1 MQDDRLVQLR
11 TWARALEERGTNEE
25 TRAAAKAILMLADEV
40 DELQQKL
47 DAATAEKPAPAA
59 PAATATE
66 AAAEPELAVAEPTW
80 ESSRDEA
87 LSGSFF
93 SRLKRTF
100 GFQ

>member
-1 MQDDRLVQLR
+1 VQDDRLVQLR

-59 PAATATE
+59 PAATA
-66 AAAEPELAVAEPTW
+66 AEPEPAVAEPAW

>member
-1 MQDDRLVQLR
+1 VQDDRLVQLR

-47 DAATAEKPAPAA
+47 DVATAEKPAPAA
-59 PAATATE
+59 TAAD
-66 AAAEPELAVAEPTW
+66 AAAEPETAVAEPAW